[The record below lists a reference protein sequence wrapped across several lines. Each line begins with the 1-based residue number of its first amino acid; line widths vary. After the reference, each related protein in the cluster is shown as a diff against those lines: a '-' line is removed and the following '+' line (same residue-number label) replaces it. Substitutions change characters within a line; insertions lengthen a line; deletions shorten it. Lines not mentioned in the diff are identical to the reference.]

1 MQELRH
7 QVTFVAEAVTVSL
20 CRAGKRVH
28 LSGSALSHQL
38 KLIEDRFGEIYQ
50 RKSQPLRLTAAGQ
63 RLLRLARLVEE
74 ALGEAERDL
83 TLMKGGRA
91 GDLRVA
97 VECHSC
103 FDWLMPAMDAF
114 REQWEAVDLDLVSGF
129 HPDPIGLLAERR
141 ADLVIVSRQ
150 DGRPGVA
157 YHPLFRF
164 QMLAL
169 MPNGHPYASKRHLR
183 AEDFASETLVTY
195 PIPDDRLDVV
205 RQVLSPA
212 GINPQRRTTDLTIA
226 ILQLV
231 ASRRGLAVLPGWA
244 VQPYLAR
251 GYVTARPVGPRGL
264 WSDLHAATTT
274 RAARLPYL
282 RAFVD
287 IMRQVSFA
295 ELEGLQAIPS

>member
-1 MQELRH
+1 MLELRH
-7 QVTFVAEAVTVSL
+7 LRTIVALADTGSL
-20 CRAGKRVH
+20 SRAAKRVH

-38 KLIEDRFGEIYQ
+38 KLIEDQFGELYQ

-129 HPDPIGLLAERR
+129 HPDPIGLLGERR

-150 DGRPGVA
+150 EPPG
-157 YHPLFRF
+157 
-164 QMLAL
+164 QC
-169 MPNGHPYASKRHLR
+169 
-183 AEDFASETLVTY
+183 
-195 PIPDDRLDVV
+195 
-205 RQVLSPA
+205 
-212 GINPQRRTTDLTIA
+212 RRTSPRRARAGSTPSTHA
-226 ILQLV
+226 H
-231 ASRRGLAVLPGWA
+231 ATRRRRG
-244 VQPYLAR
+244 
-251 GYVTARPVGPRGL
+251 
-264 WSDLHAATTT
+264 
-274 RAARLPYL
+274 
-282 RAFVD
+282 
-287 IMRQVSFA
+287 
-295 ELEGLQAIPS
+295 